1 MAQTEWKAF
10 CVDTGLTGYL
20 PVPRELLRLELP
32 STAILLYAVLLD
44 RATLSQKNRYAD
56 EMGRVYVIYPIE
68 KLAQALSVSETA
80 VKRHLKTLEDRG
92 LIRRTRPKQNGPS
105 QIYLNLPAGSIKAG
119 GTAQN
124 RPWQGA
130 KTGGHTVQ
138 KRSGNNRRK
147 RQDLSDYYQ
156 RKEDESL

>member
-1 MAQTEWKAF
+1 MAQTEWKVF

-56 EMGRVYVIYPIE
+56 EMGHVYVIYPIE

-92 LIRRTRPKQNGPS
+92 LIRRTRPKKNGPS

-119 GTAQN
+119 GTVQKWT
-124 RPWQGA
+124 WQGA

-138 KRSGNNRRK
+138 KRSGNNRK
-147 RQDLSDYYQ
+147 KLQNLSDYYQ
-156 RKEDESL
+156 REEDESL

>member
-1 MAQTEWKAF
+1 MAQTEWKVF

-20 PVPRELLRLELP
+20 PVPRELLRMELP
-32 STAILLYAVLLD
+32 STAILLYSVLLD

-92 LIRRTRPKQNGPS
+92 LIRRTRPKKNGPS

-119 GTAQN
+119 GTVQN

-147 RQDLSDYYQ
+147 PQDLSDYYQ
-156 RKEDESL
+156 REEDESL

>member
-1 MAQTEWKAF
+1 MTQAELRAF
-10 CVDTGLTGYL
+10 CVDTDLTGYL
-20 PVPRELLRLELP
+20 PVPRGLLSLDLP

-56 EMGRVYVIYPIE
+56 ETGHVYVIYPIE
-68 KLAQALSVSETA
+68 KLAQALSASETA
-80 VKRHLKTLEDRG
+80 VKRHLRTLEDRG
-92 LIRRTRPKQNGPS
+92 LILRNRPKQNGPS
-105 QIYLNLPAGSIKAG
+105 HIYLNLPAGSIKAG
-119 GTAQN
+119 DTVQEWI
-124 RPWQGA
+124 WQGA

-156 RKEDESL
+156 REEDESL

>member
-1 MAQTEWKAF
+1 MVQPELKAF

-20 PVPRELLRLELP
+20 PVPRELLRMELP
-32 STAILLYAVLLD
+32 GTAILLYAVLLD

-56 EMGRVYVIYPIE
+56 EHGRVYVIYPIE
-68 KLAQALSVSETA
+68 KLAEALSVSETA

-124 RPWQGA
+124 RLWQSA
-130 KTGGHTVQ
+130 KTGGHTVH
-138 KRSGNNRRK
+138 KRFGNNRRK

-156 RKEDESL
+156 RGEDESL

>member
-1 MAQTEWKAF
+1 MESIALRPF
-10 CVDTGLTGYL
+10 CLDSALTGYL
-20 PVPRELLRLELP
+20 PLPRELLRMEKP
-32 STAILLYAVLLD
+32 ATAMLLYAVLLD

-56 EMGRVYVIYPIE
+56 EAGHVYVIYPIE
-68 KLAQALSVSETA
+68 KLAETLSISETA

-105 QIYLNLPAGSIKAG
+105 HVYLNLPAGSIKAG

-156 RKEDESL
+156 REEDESL

>member
-1 MAQTEWKAF
+1 MAQTEWKVF

-56 EMGRVYVIYPIE
+56 EMGHVYVIYPIE

-92 LIRRTRPKQNGPS
+92 LIRRTRPKKNGPS
-105 QIYLNLPAGSIKAG
+105 QIYLNLPTGSIKAG
-119 GTAQN
+119 GTGQN

-138 KRSGNNRRK
+138 KRSGNNRK
-147 RQDLSDYYQ
+147 KLQNLSDYYQ
-156 RKEDESL
+156 REEDESL